1 MHVKRFSDAE
11 AYEAPNHFGCTSLRL
26 AGFAADGPKDFWLG
40 LSHFLPGG
48 GAGPDASP
56 LEKVYVVL
64 SGNLIVRTGGKEE
77 SAGPMDTV
85 YIPAGE
91 EREIRN
97 EGNDVAT
104 IIVAMPYP
112 EGAAPGGAS

>member
-1 MHVKRFSDAE
+1 MHIKRFSAAE
-11 AYEAPNHFGCTSLRL
+11 AYEAPNHFDCKSLRL
-26 AGFAADGPKDFWLG
+26 AGFAAEGPKNFWVG

-64 SGNLIVRTGGKEE
+64 SGTLTVRAGGKEE
-77 SAGPMDTV
+77 GAGPMDTV
-85 YIPAGE
+85 YIPVGE

-97 EGNDVAT
+97 EGNDVVT
-104 IIVAMPYP
+104 IIVAMPNP
-112 EGAAPGGAS
+112 AGAAPGVGS